1 MIMKTATGLALAAAC
16 LATIAAT
23 PADAQTAGTYGG
35 PQTYQGSTSPNW
47 SADTS
52 GSSMAPSSAD
62 AGLTVAA
69 APPPRVDPGDVNWD
83 PRRNV
88 MESQRY
94 DRLVETTPAFRSA
107 RIRKECGP
115 ITDPQLHADCIASF
129 DQYEPPAV
137 SAPSSRRVASS
148 PSRHHP
154 YVGSSTAPE
163 QYSSHSGR

>member
-62 AGLTVAA
+62 AGLTV
-69 APPPRVDPGDVNWD
+69 
-83 PRRNV
+83 V
-88 MESQRY
+88 M
-94 DRLVETTPAFRSA
+94 PASA
-107 RIRKECGP
+107 R
-115 ITDPQLHADCIASF
+115 A
-129 DQYEPPAV
+129 
-137 SAPSSRRVASS
+137 RR
-148 PSRHHP
+148 
-154 YVGSSTAPE
+154 GF
-163 QYSSHSGR
+163 